1 MYRRASGLL
10 ALAVLAA
17 CAPEPRTPSL
27 LPMNWQAVESLNR
40 ELPEGVRVY
49 AGRNDSLPLRA
60 WYVVVDEP
68 DPKIVTR
75 IVVSDDTTDNR
86 ETVTNFARDL
96 GACVA
101 VNGGYFTMDV
111 TPALA
116 VGLLISDYVT
126 WKPATHAVKRD
137 TLSFEIARAAI
148 GFTEDDRIVFSYATS
163 RDSSNY
169 AWDHPLPNRPGH
181 PAAPLDYQNAREW
194 VIRDAIGAGPA
205 LVKDG
210 AMHVTSD
217 EEVFFGTTI
226 PEVHPRT
233 AAGVNADGDLLLMV
247 VDGRQ
252 PESRGVSLEEL
263 ATLMI
268 EVGAVQAINLDGGGS
283 SALVVNDTLLNRPQ
297 GDTVQRQV
305 MSALA
310 TFCN

>member
-1 MYRRASGLL
+1 MFGRTSGLL
-10 ALAVLAA
+10 ALAALAA
-17 CAPEPRTPSL
+17 CVPEPEMVSL
-27 LPMNWQAVESLNR
+27 LPMNWQPVESLNR
-40 ELPEGVRVY
+40 DLPDGVRVY
-49 AGRNDSLPLRA
+49 EGRNDSLPIRA

-68 DPKIVTR
+68 DPAITTR
-75 IVVSDDTTDNR
+75 IVVSDDTLDNR
-86 ETVTNFARDL
+86 ETVTSFASDL
-96 GACVA
+96 GACVV

-126 WKPATHAVKRD
+126 WKPATRAVKRD

-148 GFTEDDRIVFSYATS
+148 GFTEDDQIVFTYATS
-163 RDSSNY
+163 RDSSHY
-169 AWDHPLPNRPGH
+169 AWESPPPHRPGR
-181 PAAPLDYQNAREW
+181 PAAPLDYESAREW
-194 VIRDAIGAGPA
+194 VVRDAIGAGPA
-205 LVKDG
+205 LVEDG

-226 PEVHPRT
+226 PAVHPRT
-233 AAGVNADGDLLLMV
+233 AAGVNADGDLILMV

-268 EVGAVQAINLDGGGS
+268 EVGAVTAINLDGGGS
-283 SALVVNDTLLNRPQ
+283 SALVVHDTLLNRPQ

>member
-1 MYRRASGLL
+1 M
-10 ALAVLAA
+10 VD
-17 CAPEPRTPSL
+17 T
-27 LPMNWQAVESLNR
+27 LPMNWQPMDSLNR
-40 ELPEGVRVY
+40 DLPEGVRVF
-49 AGRNDSLPLRA
+49 AGQNDSLPLRA
-60 WYVVVDEP
+60 WYVRVDEP
-68 DPKIVTR
+68 APEIMTR

-86 ETVTNFARDL
+86 ETVTSFARDL
-96 GACVA
+96 GACVV

-116 VGLLISDYVT
+116 VGLLISDYET
-126 WKPATHAVKRD
+126 WKPATRAVMRD

-148 GFTEDDRIVFSYATS
+148 GFTEDDRIVFTYATS
-163 RDSSNY
+163 RDSAHY
-169 AWDHPLPNRPGH
+169 AWDAPPPHQPGQ
-181 PAAPLDYQNAREW
+181 PAAPLDYETAHQW

-205 LVKDG
+205 LVLDG
-210 AMHVTSD
+210 AMRVTSD

-233 AAGVNADGDLLLMV
+233 AAGVDADGRLILMV

-263 ATLMI
+263 ATLML
-268 EVGAVQAINLDGGGS
+268 EVGAVTAINLDGGGS
-283 SALVVNDTLLNRPQ
+283 STLVVNGRLVNRPE
-297 GDTVQRQV
+297 GDTAEREV

>member
-1 MYRRASGLL
+1 MYRRASGLV
-10 ALAVLAA
+10 ALAALAA
-17 CAPEPRTPSL
+17 CAPETATVSR
-27 LPMNWQAVESLNR
+27 LPMNWQPVESLNR
-40 ELPEGVRVY
+40 DLPEGVRVY
-49 AGRNDSLPLRA
+49 AGQNDSLPLRA
-60 WYVVVDEP
+60 WYVIVDEP
-68 DPKIVTR
+68 DTAIMTR

-86 ETVTNFARDL
+86 ETVTDFARDL
-96 GACVA
+96 GACVV

-116 VGLLISDYVT
+116 VGLLISDYET
-126 WKPATHAVKRD
+126 WKPATRAVKRD

-148 GFTEDDRIVFSYATS
+148 GFTEDDGIVFTYATS
-163 RDSSNY
+163 REGHNY
-169 AWDHPLPNRPGH
+169 AWDQPPPNRPGH
-181 PAAPLDYQNAREW
+181 PAAPLDYDEAREW

-205 LVKDG
+205 LVADG
-210 AMHVTSD
+210 ALHVTSD
-217 EEVFFGTTI
+217 AEVFFGTTI

-263 ATLMI
+263 ATLML
-268 EVGAVQAINLDGGGS
+268 EVGALEAINLDGGGS
-283 SALVVNDTLLNRPQ
+283 STLVVNGILVNRPA
-297 GDTVQRQV
+297 GDTAEREV

>member
-194 VIRDAIGAGPA
+194 MIRDAIGAGPA